1 MGQNN
6 FKELEKILTEN
17 MENNSA
23 NTKQNI
29 NSNINFFGF
38 VSNIVDLYIPKMGQ
52 VFTSFDISSEKIKNK
67 KL

>member
-17 MENNSA
+17 RDKNSD
-23 NTKQNI
+23 KIKSNI

-38 VSNIVDLYIPKMGQ
+38 VSNLIDLYIPKMGK
-52 VFTSFDISSEKIKNK
+52 VFTSFDNSNENTKNQ